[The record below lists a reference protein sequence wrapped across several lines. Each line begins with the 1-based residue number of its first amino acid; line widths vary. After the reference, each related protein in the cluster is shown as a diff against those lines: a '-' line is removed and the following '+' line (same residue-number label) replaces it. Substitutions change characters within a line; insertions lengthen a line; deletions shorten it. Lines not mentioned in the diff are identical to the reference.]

1 MIETCY
7 LSSVRKDLGRISE
20 ILWKSEVGQSTWFVI
35 LRKYAASC
43 CAGGLIKKGVVT
55 WNA

>member
-7 LSSVRKDLGRISE
+7 LSSVRKDLGHISE

-55 WNA
+55 CNA